1 MTEGEER
8 KEKGRNENHK
18 NDGMMKP
25 ELKSSDY
32 EGVHCQFRIYF
43 ILCESNLD
51 FEKKIFLEKLL
62 SKSVAII
69 HHELNTFHYI
79 TQI

>member
-18 NDGMMKP
+18 NYGMMKP

-32 EGVHCQFRIYF
+32 KGVHCQLRIYF
-43 ILCESNLD
+43 ILCKSNLD
-51 FEKKIFLEKLL
+51 LEQNILEKLL
-62 SKSVAII
+62 SKWVAII

>member
-25 ELKSSDY
+25 ELRSGYK
-32 EGVHCQFRIYF
+32 GVHCQLRIYF
-43 ILCESNLD
+43 ILCDSDLD
-51 FEKKIFLEKLL
+51 LEKMC
-62 SKSVAII
+62 
-69 HHELNTFHYI
+69 
-79 TQI
+79 QM